1 MMVDIYGA
9 EAGNLALKLFATGGV
24 YIGGGI
30 APQILPKLRDGA
42 FMQAFTSK
50 GRFTPQLWRV
60 PVQVILNDR
69 TALLGA
75 ARLARGE
82 PPALHRV
89 ETPRA
94 APDRP

>member
-1 MMVDIYGA
+1 MD
-9 EAGNLALKLFATGGV
+9 
-24 YIGGGI
+24 
-30 APQILPKLRDGA
+30 DA
-42 FMQAFTSK
+42 FMRAFTAK
-50 GRFTPQLWRV
+50 GRFAGLLGRV

-82 PPALHRV
+82 APALHRV
-89 ETPRA
+89 DVARA